1 MNAKDMGE
9 IIAKLRKKAGL
20 TQQTLAEKLDVTDKA
35 ISKWENGQCY
45 PDITVLP
52 KIANLFGV
60 TVDYLMFGNRKKIV
74 VAGNIITDIIKN
86 IDIYP
91 EAGMLA
97 KVSDISYTVG
107 GCVPNTAISLS
118 KIDTSIPI
126 SVMGRVGTD
135 ENGRY
140 IISQMQKYGINVN
153 DIKYSEGVATSF
165 CDVMSMSTG
174 ERTFFHKKGANAEF
188 CPDDVDVESL
198 DCEIFHI
205 GYILL
210 LDEFDKED
218 AKYGTVM
225 AGFLKKLQDK
235 GIKTSIDVV
244 SDSDAKTYGAKI
256 IPVLKYCNYV
266 IMNEIECC
274 NVWNLS
280 AYTES
285 GELNRENIKKAMKLM
300 AEEGVSEK
308 IIIHSKKVSFAL
320 DKKSGE
326 FTEVPSLKIPKEKI
340 KGSVGA
346 GDAFCAGS
354 LYGLY
359 NGFSDKEI
367 LEFASAAAA
376 CNLFAENSI
385 DGMKSKSEIYKI
397 ADEYGRLSI

>member
-9 IIAKLRKKAGL
+9 IIAKLRKKAGF
-20 TQQTLAEKLDVTDKA
+20 TQQILAEKLDVTDKA

-45 PDITVLP
+45 PDITVIP

-60 TVDYLMFGNRKKIV
+60 TVDYLMFGNKKRIV
-74 VAGNIITDIIKN
+74 IAGNIIADIIKN

-91 EAGMLA
+91 QAGMLA
-97 KVSDISYTVG
+97 KVFDISCTVG
-107 GCVPNTAISLS
+107 GCAPNTAINLA
-118 KIDTSIPI
+118 KIDASIPV

-140 IISQMQKYGINVN
+140 IVSQMQKYGIDVSG
-153 DIKYSEGVATSF
+153 IKYSEGVATSF
-165 CDVMSMSTG
+165 ADVMSMPSG
-174 ERTFFHKKGANAEF
+174 ERTFFSKKGADAEF
-188 CPDDVDVESL
+188 SPEDIDAEGL

-205 GYILL
+205 GYILF
-210 LDEFDKED
+210 LDVFDKED
-218 AKYGTVM
+218 SKYGTVM

-244 SDSDAKTYGAKI
+244 SDSDAGTYGEKI
-256 IPVLKYCNYV
+256 IPALKYCNYV

-274 NVWNLS
+274 NVWSLE
-280 AYTES
+280 AYTAD
-285 GELNRENIKKAMKLM
+285 GKINRENIKIAMEKM
-300 AEEGVSEK
+300 IAGGVK
-308 IIIHSKKVSFAL
+308 DKVIIHSKKTSFAM
-320 DKKSGE
+320 DAKTGE

-354 LYGLY
+354 LCALY
-359 NGFSDKEI
+359 NGFSDKEL

-397 ADEYGRLSI
+397 AEEYGRL